1 MVEPGR
7 VASGGF
13 VQLVAR
19 VRNSAEE
26 FNGGRIR
33 GTGRGECGSNKLIAN
48 SFNISS
54 MLIPF
59 SGGVN
64 SDSVGISGGEDVKGN
79 AIVDR

>member
-33 GTGRGECGSNKLIAN
+33 GTGRGECGSNKFVAGG
-48 SFNISS
+48 FDISGV
-54 MLIPF
+54 LIPF
-59 SGGVN
+59 CSSVDCTCRFGV
-64 SDSVGISGGEDVKGN
+64 
-79 AIVDR
+79 

>member
-7 VASGGF
+7 VASSGI

-26 FNGGRIR
+26 FNGGRTR
-33 GTGRGECGSNKLIAN
+33 GTGRGECGSKKLIAN
-48 SFNISS
+48 SFNTSS

-59 SGGVN
+59 GCGV
-64 SDSVGISGGEDVKGN
+64 DPGPVGISSGGDVKGN
-79 AIVDR
+79 AVVDR